1 MDVRQHPLADSSHH
15 KTVPMHKF
23 AEGGL
28 VARRNKI
35 AQQIYIGSSCAFIHA
50 LTTAFYYRSRR
61 SWRSFLSNL
70 KDLYPVET
78 GNPVVD
84 LGVGWRVVTPSAP
97 RLEKT
102 GRLRWSRRNC
112 GCWPQRSGPNAS
124 VPWPTLEASPGS
136 PPTTTTSAKFARAWL
151 FNPGLLKR

>member
-1 MDVRQHPLADSSHH
+1 
-15 KTVPMHKF
+15 MHKF

-28 VARRNKI
+28 VASRNKI

-61 SWRSFLSNL
+61 SWRSFRKNL

-84 LGVGWRVVTPSAP
+84 LGVGWLVVILTSVAKSG
-97 RLEKT
+97 ED
-102 GRLRWSRRNC
+102 GA
-112 GCWPQRSGPNAS
+112 PQR
-124 VPWPTLEASPGS
+124 V
-136 PPTTTTSAKFARAWL
+136 ARA
-151 FNPGLLKR
+151 GTV